1 MVESGV
7 PHSAE
12 VIEKFTEMKVQRSIK
27 YMVCKIEN
35 ESEIIVEHMGGPDET
50 WENCQSKLPADEPRY
65 VIFDYDLH
73 IENENPPRVEKKLT
87 FIHWVPESAKPRSKM
102 CASSSKEPFK
112 RALVG
117 VQKEVQATDAS
128 EIEKSFIE
136 ETLRRK

>member
-50 WENCQSKLPADEPRY
+50 WENC
-65 VIFDYDLH
+65 
-73 IENENPPRVEKKLT
+73 
-87 FIHWVPESAKPRSKM
+87 
-102 CASSSKEPFK
+102 
-112 RALVG
+112 
-117 VQKEVQATDAS
+117 
-128 EIEKSFIE
+128 
-136 ETLRRK
+136 